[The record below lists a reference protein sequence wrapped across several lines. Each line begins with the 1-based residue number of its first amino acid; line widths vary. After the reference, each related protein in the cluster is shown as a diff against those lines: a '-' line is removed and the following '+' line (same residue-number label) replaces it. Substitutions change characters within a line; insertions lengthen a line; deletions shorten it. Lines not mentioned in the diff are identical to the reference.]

1 MTRNKIKQVSTI
13 IILILITLICIIL
26 LLLAFGKE
34 ESVLSLD
41 NVYRALGLKNT
52 SALSDD
58 FLQIIDVDQ
67 GDSILISSNGSNL
80 LLDTGPMQSASLLY
94 THLVSNEIEKLD
106 ALMLTHFHDDHTGG
120 VEKIME
126 KFTIDTLILP
136 EFSKTEENTEN
147 VRILRSNVLENNG
160 KVFTAAQGMS
170 VDIGDFE
177 LTTLAYYS
185 NLETENARCI
195 ITIARFDDKKF
206 LLMSDATKGAEELL
220 LKEGLN
226 LDCDVI
232 KIGHHGSSTST
243 SKELLRAA
251 TPEYA
256 VISCGLG
263 NNYLHPHAETLS
275 LIEDMEIE
283 LYRTDFNGTVSFY
296 MTENGIEVLTEEKY

>member
-1 MTRNKIKQVSTI
+1 MTHSKIKQASAI
-13 IILILITLICIIL
+13 ISLILITVVCVAL
-26 LLLAFGKE
+26 LLLALGKE
-34 ESVLSLD
+34 ENIFSFD
-41 NVYRALGLKNT
+41 DIYRALGLKN
-52 SALSDD
+52 SASLSDD
-58 FLQIIDVDQ
+58 FLQVIDVDQ

-80 LLDTGPMQSASLLY
+80 LLDTGPANSASLLC
-94 THLVSNEIEKLD
+94 THLVSNNIEKLD

-120 VEKIME
+120 VERLMNR
-126 KFTIDTLILP
+126 FSIDTLILP
-136 EFSKTEENTEN
+136 DFAKTEEDTEN
-147 VRILRSNVLENNG
+147 VRTLRGKVIKSGG

-177 LTTLAYYS
+177 LTALAYYS

-195 ITIARFDDKKF
+195 ITMAKFDDKKF

-220 LKEGLN
+220 LKEGFD

-232 KIGHHGSSTST
+232 KIGHHGSNTST

-251 TPEYA
+251 TPDYA

-263 NNYLHPHAETLS
+263 NIYLHPHAETLS
-275 LIEDMEIE
+275 LIDDMEID

-296 MTENGIEVLTEEKY
+296 MTEDGIEIITEE

>member
-1 MTRNKIKQVSTI
+1 MTHSKLKQATTI
-13 IILILITLICIIL
+13 IILILITILCIAL

-34 ESVLSLD
+34 ENVSSLD
-41 NVYRALGLKNT
+41 NIYRALGLKN
-52 SALSDD
+52 SAPLSDD
-58 FLQIIDVDQ
+58 FLQVIDVDQ
-67 GDSILISSNGSNL
+67 GDSILISSNGNNL
-80 LLDTGPMQSASLLY
+80 LLDTGPANSASLLC
-94 THLVSNEIEKLD
+94 THLVSNNIEKLD

-120 VEKIME
+120 VERLMN
-126 KFTIDTLILP
+126 KFSIDTLILP
-136 EFSKTEENTEN
+136 EFAKTEEDTEN
-147 VRILRSNVLENNG
+147 VRMLRGKVLENDG
-160 KVFTAAQGMS
+160 KVFTAAQGMC

-195 ITIARFDDKKF
+195 ITMARFDDKKF
-206 LLMSDATKGAEELL
+206 LLMSDATKGAEEFL

-243 SKELLRAA
+243 SEELLRAA

-263 NNYLHPHAETLS
+263 NVYLHPHAETLA
-275 LIEDMEIE
+275 LIDDMEID

-296 MTENGIEVLTEEKY
+296 MTEDGIKVLTEEKY